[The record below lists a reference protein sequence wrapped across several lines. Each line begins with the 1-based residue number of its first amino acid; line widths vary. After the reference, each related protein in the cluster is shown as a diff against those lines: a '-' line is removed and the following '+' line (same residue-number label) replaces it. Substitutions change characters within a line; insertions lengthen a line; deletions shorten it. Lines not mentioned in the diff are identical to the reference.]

1 MTSAAPGKSLY
12 AQLGVAADADQP
24 ALDAAY
30 QQLQQFYQTLPDN
43 PDTQRQQAAL
53 HHAYQLLSD
62 PLRRKVYDASL
73 LSGHASALEQQ
84 ATSTNTSAN
93 ISVQPALNEPQ
104 SRLRDHHWLRW
115 VLLALLLAL
124 PGSCYY
130 MVSSTQQKAQQL
142 QLEVRQV
149 QREEMLLGEYLY
161 RAEDAELRELQQQLE
176 QLQERESDLL
186 QQARHSSGKLLQN
199 QQQALAL
206 LREKR
211 QLLARARQR
220 LIILGAP
227 LPPAAGP
234 AS

>member
-1 MTSAAPGKSLY
+1 MSSPASGKSLY

-24 ALDAAY
+24 TLDAAHQHL
-30 QQLQQFYQTLPDN
+30 QQLYQSLPDN
-43 PDTQRQQAAL
+43 PDTRHQQAAL
-53 HHAYQLLSD
+53 QHAYQLLSD

-73 LSGHASALEQQ
+73 LSGYAAALEQQ
-84 ATSTNTSAN
+84 KPAAGTRAQLG
-93 ISVQPALNEPQ
+93 IQPVLNEPE
-104 SRLRDHHWLRW
+104 SRLRDHTWLRW
-115 VLLALLLAL
+115 VLLALLLVL

-149 QREEMLLGEYLY
+149 QREEMLLQDYLY
-161 RAEDAELRELQQQLE
+161 HAEDAELRDLQQQLE
-176 QLQERESDLL
+176 QLQQRENDLL
-186 QQARHSSGKLLQN
+186 QQARHASGQLLQN

-220 LIILGAP
+220 LTVLGAP
-227 LPPAAGP
+227 LPPAR
-234 AS
+234 